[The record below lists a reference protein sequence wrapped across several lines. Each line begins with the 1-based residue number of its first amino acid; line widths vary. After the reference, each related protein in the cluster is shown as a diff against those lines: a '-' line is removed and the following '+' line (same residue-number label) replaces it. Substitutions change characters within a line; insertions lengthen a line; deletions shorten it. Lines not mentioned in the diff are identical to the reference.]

1 MEEGEFS
8 EAREDLASSRK
19 TTSMLLPSRPPTR
32 STPTRSS
39 KRSCTKIQRPLDYKT
54 TPTMLSPS
62 KQSKSIEILSKS
74 SLDLPQNILLT
85 EALAATGL
93 CQVAKLDPSLY
104 RW

>member
-74 SLDLPQNILLT
+74 SLDLPKNPTDGSLSCHWPLLSGKT
-85 EALAATGL
+85 
-93 CQVAKLDPSLY
+93 SSILY